1 MNSKALFKRYR
12 FHTANTRQ
20 ILRRQSLLKLVF
32 IVAFAWG
39 LEYGMFR
46 LFLEGFEFLNQL
58 GGIGLMIIDRL
69 FALFFFGLFS
79 MLVASSIVTSYATF
93 FRSEDMKFLLV
104 RPFSPSDLTTYKYF
118 ESTMWSS
125 WAFMFTI
132 LPFIGAYAVHQSLP
146 FSFIIWTILF
156 SIPFIFLACAI
167 GNVVLLV
174 VVRILLAFR
183 AFKYVLIAMAV
194 AAVASFLFY
203 TEQIYEPA
211 SDVQLSLAKL
221 VPGITLAV
229 NPLLPS
235 YWTSEGILATSE
247 GAGLRAIMMLTLS
260 SSSALTL
267 IFLLQF
273 LGNRFFI
280 ESWMFS
286 NESSSPRKARKVL
299 LQPLH
304 RLLQF
309 LPGDVRAVL
318 LKDARTFLRDA
329 AQWSQVLIFF
339 GMLGLYFSNLRSF
352 NYHLLPENWRNTI
365 AFLNVFSVSAVMTSI
380 GSRFIYPQLSLEGQ
394 SFWVV
399 GLAPTTMVR
408 VLITKFVMSV
418 IFMTAISLWLMT
430 LSCNMLGVTAATRL
444 IAYSLAIG
452 ISFAVCGLSTG
463 LGAIFID
470 LTQRNPSAIVSGFGG
485 TLNLVLSLLFLLLA
499 IFPYS
504 MAFHYRLTGRI
515 SLSAFHGTVACC
527 SIWLII
533 LTLLAS
539 ALPVY
544 IGARTLT
551 KRDF

>member
-1 MNSKALFKRYR
+1 MNSRALFKRYR

-20 ILRRQSLLKLVF
+20 ILQRQSLLKLAF
-32 IVAFAWG
+32 ILAFAWG
-39 LEYGMFR
+39 LEYGMYR
-46 LFLEGFEFLNQL
+46 LFLEGFEFLNEL

-69 FALFFFGLFS
+69 FALFFFGLFT
-79 MLVASSIVTSYATF
+79 MLVASSMVTSYATF

-118 ESTMWSS
+118 ESTMWAS

-132 LPFIGAYAVHQSLP
+132 LPFIGAYAMHESLP
-146 FSFIIWTILF
+146 FSFIIWTIVF

-167 GNVVLLV
+167 GNVILLM

-183 AFKYVLIAMAV
+183 AFKYVLIASAI
-194 AAVASFLFY
+194 AAVVSLLVY
-203 TEQIYEPA
+203 TGQIYEPG

-229 NPLLPS
+229 HPLLPS
-235 YWTSEGILATSE
+235 YWTSAGILATAE
-247 GAGLRAIMMLTLS
+247 GAGPRAIMMLILS
-260 SSSALTL
+260 SSSALVL
-267 IFLLQF
+267 IFLLQI
-273 LGNRFFI
+273 LGNRLFI
-280 ESWMFS
+280 DSWMFS
-286 NESSSPRKARKVL
+286 NESASPRKARKVL
-299 LQPLH
+299 LKPLH
-304 RLLQF
+304 KLLQF
-309 LPGDVRAVL
+309 LPGDVRAVF

-352 NYHLLPENWRNTI
+352 NYHLLPDSWRNTI

-408 VLITKFVMSV
+408 VLITKFVMSL

-430 LSCNMLGVTAATRL
+430 LSCNMLGVSTITRF
-444 IAYSLAIG
+444 IAYSLAVG
-452 ISFAVCGLSTG
+452 ISFAICGLSTG

-470 LTQRNPSAIVSGFGG
+470 LRQRNPSAIVSGFGG
-485 TLNLVLSLLFLLLA
+485 TLNLVLSLCFLLLA

-504 MAFHYRLTGRI
+504 MAFHYRLTGKI
-515 SLSAFHGTVACC
+515 SLSVFHGTIAGC
-527 SIWLII
+527 SIWLVL
-533 LTLLAS
+533 LTLIAS
-539 ALPVY
+539 VLPVY
-544 IGARTLT
+544 LGARNLSR
-551 KRDF
+551 RDF